1 MAKESAGGSLRNV
14 HKATVSLR
22 KILRSFAKF
31 NVQSRS
37 DDKQVD
43 DDKMTSQAS
52 NIYLKTVLIPF
63 ATRRMIIDFNLTKI
77 VVWIR
82 NS

>member
-1 MAKESAGGSLRNV
+1 MDDVLHNRLTGQESLAQENAGSFSQMAKESTGESPRNF

-37 DDKQVD
+37 DDKFAYEYHFG
-43 DDKMTSQAS
+43 KARQAT
-52 NIYLKTVLIPF
+52 YL
-63 ATRRMIIDFNLTKI
+63 
-77 VVWIR
+77 
-82 NS
+82 